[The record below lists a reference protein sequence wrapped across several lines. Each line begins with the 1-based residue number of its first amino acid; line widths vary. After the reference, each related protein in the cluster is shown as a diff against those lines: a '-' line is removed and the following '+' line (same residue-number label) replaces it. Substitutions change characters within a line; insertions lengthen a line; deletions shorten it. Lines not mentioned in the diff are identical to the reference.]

1 MPHGPVDVALQAL
14 GRQRRI
20 VAQVSGFA
28 TALALAR
35 ASELIASVPAR
46 HTGQLRDGMHSF
58 CPAVC
63 RADVYCVAD
72 VASAHGRRRGA
83 SLVARM
89 RAGGVRGFVIIRFLL
104 LPR

>member
-1 MPHGPVDVALQAL
+1 MPHGPVDMALQAL

-35 ASELIASVPAR
+35 ASELIASVPGR

-58 CPAVC
+58 ALPFAAPTFTVSLMWHPRMEGDAAHRWLRGCVRAVC
-63 RADVYCVAD
+63 A
-72 VASAHGRRRGA
+72 A
-83 SLVARM
+83 SL
-89 RAGGVRGFVIIRFLL
+89 
-104 LPR
+104 